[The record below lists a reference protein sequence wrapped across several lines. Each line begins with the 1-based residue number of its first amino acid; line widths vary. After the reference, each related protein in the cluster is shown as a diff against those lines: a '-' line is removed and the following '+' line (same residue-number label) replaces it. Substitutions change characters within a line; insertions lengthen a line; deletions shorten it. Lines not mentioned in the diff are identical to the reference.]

1 MTDRLS
7 SYGYAFQIKVITGL
21 LVDRGFLQQ
30 ISDIMIPSYFESDAN
45 NWIVETI
52 LEYFNEYKASPT
64 LEVMKVKLEKVEHE
78 LLKTQVVEH
87 LKDAW
92 KYTEATDLQYIKDQA
107 LDFCKNQEI
116 KRAILASVELLKN
129 GDYEGIKHAV
139 DDALKA
145 GADKDIGHDYMIEI
159 DERYTDAVRDVQPT
173 PWDVINELTD
183 GGLGKGELG
192 VMVAPAGIGKSWAL
206 MNVGAD
212 LIKKGKTVVH
222 YTLELNEAYVGLRYD
237 SVITGI
243 ANQNLKH
250 YKEDIKE
257 QLSKIKGELI
267 IKHYPTKS
275 VGVMGIRAHIE
286 KCIMQGKKPDVVIV
300 DYADLLRGHGQ
311 EKRHELEGI
320 YEDLRGMA
328 GEYEIPVWTA
338 SQANRSALEEDVID
352 ASKIS
357 ESYGK
362 VMVADFVLSLSRK
375 VADKLAGTGRWHVIK
390 NRFGP
395 DGITL
400 PSKMNT
406 SNGQFHI
413 YAETSI
419 GGKDTQKQMD
429 GGNELTRKLLAR
441 KYQEISHDASMVDKG
456 SMLDGFE

>member
-7 SYGYAFQIKVITGL
+7 SYGYAFQIKVITAL
-21 LVDRGFLQQ
+21 LTDKSFLQQ
-30 ISDIMIPSYFESDAN
+30 ISDIMLSSYFESDAN
-45 NWIVETI
+45 GWIIDTI
-52 LEYFNEYKASPT
+52 LEYHKEYKSSPT
-64 LEVMKVKLEKVEHE
+64 LEVMKVKMEKVDHDV
-78 LLKTQVVEH
+78 LKEQIIAH

-92 KYTEATDLQYIKDQA
+92 KFTESEDLEYIKDQA

-116 KRAILASVELLKN
+116 KKAILGSVDLLKN
-129 GDYEGIKHAV
+129 GDYDGIKAKV
-139 DDALKA
+139 DNALKA
-145 GADKDIGHDYMIEI
+145 GADKDIGHDYMTSIE
-159 DERYTDAVRDVQPT
+159 ERYTEAVRDVQAT
-173 PWDVINELTD
+173 PWEVINELTD

-212 LIKKGKTVVH
+212 AVKRGKTVLH

-250 YKEDIKE
+250 YQEDIKD
-257 QLSKIKGELI
+257 QLEKLNGELI
-267 IKHYPTKS
+267 IKHYPTKTVS
-275 VGVMGIRAHIE
+275 VMGIRSHVE
-286 KCIMQGKKPDVVIV
+286 KCIMQGKKPDVIIV

-338 SQANRSALEEDVID
+338 SQANRSALEEDIID

-375 VADKLAGTGRWHVIK
+375 VQDKLSGTGRWHVIK

-413 YAETSI
+413 YAETSV
-419 GGKDTQKQMD
+419 GGKETQKQMD

-441 KYQEISHDASMVDKG
+441 KYQEISNE
-456 SMLDGFE
+456 GFE

>member
-7 SYGYAFQIKVITGL
+7 SYGYAFQIKVITSL
-21 LVDRGFLQQ
+21 LVDKSFLQQ
-30 ISDIMIPSYFESDAN
+30 ISDILSPKYFESDAN
-45 NWIVETI
+45 EWIVSTI
-52 LEYFNEYKASPT
+52 LEYQKEYNASPT
-64 LEVMKVKLEKVEHE
+64 LEVMKVKLEKVEHDV
-78 LLKTQVVEH
+78 LKDQVVAH

-92 KYTEATDLQYIKDQA
+92 KYTDSTDLEYIKDQA
-107 LDFCKNQEI
+107 MDFCKNQEI
-116 KRAILASVELLKN
+116 KKAILGSVELLKH
-129 GDYEGIKHAV
+129 GQYDEIKATV
-139 DDALKA
+139 DNALKA
-145 GADKDIGHDYMIEI
+145 GADKNIGHDYMTDI
-159 DERYTDAVRDVQPT
+159 DERYTEAVRFVQET
-173 PWDVINELTD
+173 PWEVINELTD

-206 MNVGAD
+206 MNVGAH
-212 LIKKGKTVVH
+212 LVKKGKTVVH

-250 YKEDIKE
+250 YQEDIKD
-257 QLSKIKGELI
+257 QLSKLKGELI

-275 VGVMGIRAHIE
+275 VSVMGIRAHVE
-286 KCIMQGKKPDVVIV
+286 KCIMQDKKPDVIIV

-352 ASKIS
+352 ASKVS

-362 VMVADFVLSLSRK
+362 VMVADFILSLSRK
-375 VADKLAGTGRWHVIK
+375 VQDKLAGTGRWHVIK

-406 SNGQFHI
+406 SNGQFNI
-413 YAETSI
+413 YTDTSV
-419 GGKDTQKQMD
+419 GGRDTQKQMD
-429 GGNELTRKLLAR
+429 NGNDMARQMLAR
-441 KYQEISHDASMVDKG
+441 KYQETQSE
-456 SMLDGFE
+456 GFE

>member
-21 LVDRGFLQQ
+21 LVDKSFLQQ
-30 ISDIMIPSYFESDAN
+30 ISDILSPKYFESDAN
-45 NWIVETI
+45 NWIVSTI
-52 LEYFNEYKASPT
+52 LEYQKEYNASPT
-64 LEVMKVKLEKVEHE
+64 LEVMKVKLEKVEQDV
-78 LLKTQVVEH
+78 LKEQVIAH

-92 KYTEATDLQYIKDQA
+92 KYTESTDLPYIKDQA
-107 LDFCKNQEI
+107 MDFCKNQEI
-116 KRAILASVELLKN
+116 KKAILGSVELLKQ
-129 GDYEGIKHAV
+129 GDYDGIKATV
-139 DDALKA
+139 DNALKA
-145 GADKDIGHDYMIEI
+145 GADKDIGHDYMIDI
-159 DERYTDAVRDVQPT
+159 DARYTEAVRFVQET
-173 PWDVINELTD
+173 PWEVINELTD

-206 MNVGAD
+206 MNVGAH
-212 LIKKGKTVVH
+212 LIKQGKTVVH

-275 VGVMGIRAHIE
+275 VSVMGIRAHIE
-286 KCIMQGKKPDVVIV
+286 KCIMQDKKPDVVIV

-441 KYQEISHDASMVDKG
+441 KYQEISNE
-456 SMLDGFE
+456 GFE

>member
-7 SYGYAFQIKVITGL
+7 SYGYSFQIKVITAL
-21 LVDRGFLQQ
+21 LTDRMFIQQ
-30 ISDIMIPSYFESDAN
+30 ISDILLPTYFESEAN
-45 NWIVETI
+45 NWIVDNI
-52 LEYFNEYKASPT
+52 LEYNKEYKTSPT
-64 LEVMKVKLEKVEHE
+64 LEVMKVKIEAVEHDV
-78 LLKTQVVEH
+78 LKQQIIDH

-92 KYTEATDLQYIKDQA
+92 KFTEATDLQFIKEQA

-116 KRAILASVELLKN
+116 KKAILSSVDLLKHSRY
-129 GDYEGIKHAV
+129 DDIKAKI

-145 GADKDIGHDYMIEI
+145 GGDKDIGHDYMSSIE
-159 DERYTDAVRDVQPT
+159 ERYTDAVRDTKET
-173 PWDVINELTD
+173 PWEVINELTD
-183 GGLGKGELG
+183 GGLGKGELA
-192 VMVAPAGIGKSWAL
+192 VFVAPAGIGKSWGL
-206 MNVGAD
+206 INIGANA
-212 LIKKGKTVVH
+212 IKKGMTVLH

-250 YKEDIKE
+250 YQNQVKDDLEKLE
-257 QLSKIKGELI
+257 GELI
-267 IKHYPTKS
+267 IKHYPTKTVS
-275 VGVMGIRAHIE
+275 VLGLRAHIE
-286 KCIMQGKKPDVVIV
+286 KCIMQDKKPDVVIV

-352 ASKIS
+352 ASKVS

-362 VMVADFVLSLSRK
+362 VMVADFIISLSRK
-375 VADKLAGTGRWHVIK
+375 VQDKLAGTGRWHVIK

-406 SNGQFHI
+406 SNGQIHI
-413 YAETSI
+413 YADTSVQ
-419 GGKDTQKQMD
+419 GKDAQKQMD
-429 GGNELTRKLLAR
+429 KGSEYTRQMLAR
-441 KYQEISHDASMVDKG
+441 KFKEISNDE
-456 SMLDGFE
+456 FE

>member
-7 SYGYAFQIKVITGL
+7 SYGYAFQIKVITAL
-21 LVDRGFLQQ
+21 LTDKSFLQQ
-30 ISDIMIPSYFESDAN
+30 ISDIMISSYFESDAN
-45 NWIVETI
+45 SWIIDTI
-52 LEYFNEYKASPT
+52 LEYHKEYKSSPT
-64 LEVMKVKLEKVEHE
+64 LEVMKVKLEKVDHD
-78 LLKTQVVEH
+78 LLKEQVVAH
-87 LKDAW
+87 LKDVW
-92 KYTEATDLQYIKDQA
+92 KYTESPDLEYIKDQA

-116 KRAILASVELLKN
+116 KRAILSSVELLKV
-129 GDYEGIKHAV
+129 GKYDEIKTNIDNAM
-139 DDALKA
+139 KA
-145 GADKDIGHDYMIEI
+145 GADKDIGHDYMTSIE
-159 DERYTDAVRDVQPT
+159 ERYTEAVRDVQAT
-173 PWDVINELTD
+173 PWEVINELTD

-212 LIKKGKTVVH
+212 AVKRGKTVLH

-250 YKEDIKE
+250 YQDDIKE
-257 QLSKIKGELI
+257 QLEKLKGELI

-275 VGVMGIRAHIE
+275 VSVMGIRSHVE
-286 KCIMQGKKPDVVIV
+286 KCIMQGKKPDVIIV

-375 VADKLAGTGRWHVIK
+375 VQDKLAGTGRWHVIK

-400 PSKMNT
+400 PSKMNL
-406 SNGQFHI
+406 SNGQFNI
-413 YAETSI
+413 YTDTSLQ
-419 GGKDTQKQMD
+419 GQNTQ
-429 GGNELTRKLLAR
+429 
-441 KYQEISHDASMVDKG
+441 
-456 SMLDGFE
+456 

>member
-30 ISDIMIPSYFESDAN
+30 ISDIMVPSYFESDAN
-45 NWIVETI
+45 SWIVETI
-52 LEYFNEYKASPT
+52 LDYFTEYKASPT
-64 LEVMKVKLEKVEHE
+64 LEVMKVKLQAVEQE
-78 LLKTQVVEH
+78 LLKEQVISH

-92 KYTEATDLQYIKDQA
+92 KYTEATDLNYIKDQA

-145 GADKDIGHDYMIEI
+145 GADKDIGHDYMVEI

-212 LIKKGKTVVH
+212 AIKKGKTVIH
-222 YTLELNEAYVGLRYD
+222 YTLELNQAYVGLRYD

-257 QLSKIKGELI
+257 QLSKLKGELI

-375 VADKLAGTGRWHVIK
+375 VQDKLAGTGRWHVIK

-406 SNGQFHI
+406 SNGQFNI
-413 YAETSI
+413 YTDTSI
-419 GGKDTQKQMD
+419 GGRETQKQMD
-429 GGNELTRKLLAR
+429 GGDDLARKMLSR
-441 KYQEISHDASMVDKG
+441 KYQETQNDSMV
-456 SMLDGFE
+456 GFE

>member
-7 SYGYAFQIKVITGL
+7 SYGYAFQIKVITAL
-21 LVDRGFLQQ
+21 LVDKSFLQQ
-30 ISDIMIPSYFESDAN
+30 ISDMLQAKYFESDAN
-45 NWIVETI
+45 NWIVTTI
-52 LEYFNEYKASPT
+52 QEYFEEYKSSPT
-64 LEVMKVKLEKVEHE
+64 LEVMKVKMEKIDNDV
-78 LLKTQVVEH
+78 LKTQIVQH

-92 KYTEATDLQYIKDQA
+92 KFTEANDLEYIKDQA

-116 KRAILASVELLKN
+116 KRAILSSVELLKS
-129 GDYEGIKHAV
+129 GRYDEIKTNIDNAM
-139 DDALKA
+139 KA
-145 GADKDIGHDYMIEI
+145 GADKDIGHDYMTQME
-159 DERYTDAVRDVQPT
+159 ERYTEAVRFVQET
-173 PWDVINELTD
+173 PWDVINELLD

-206 MNVGAD
+206 MNIGANAV
-212 LIKKGKTVVH
+212 KKGKTVLH

-250 YKEDIKE
+250 YQDDIKE
-257 QLSKIKGELI
+257 QLEKLDGELI
-267 IKHYPTKS
+267 IKHYPTKTVS
-275 VGVMGIRAHIE
+275 VMGIRAHVE
-286 KCIMQGKKPDVVIV
+286 KCIMQDKKPDVIIV
-300 DYADLLRGHGQ
+300 DYADLIRGHGQ

-352 ASKIS
+352 ASKVS

-375 VADKLAGTGRWHVIK
+375 VQDKLAGTGRWHVIK

-406 SNGQFHI
+406 SNGQFNI
-413 YAETSI
+413 YTDTSLQ
-419 GGKDTQKQMD
+419 GQNTQKQMD
-429 GGNELTRKLLAR
+429 NGDNLAKQLLAR
-441 KYQEISHDASMVDKG
+441 KYKETQNT
-456 SMLDGFE
+456 GFE

>member
-7 SYGYAFQIKVITGL
+7 SYGYAFQVKVITSL
-21 LVDRGFLQQ
+21 LTDKSFLQQ
-30 ISDIMIPSYFESDAN
+30 IADIIDPKYFESDAN
-45 NWIVETI
+45 NWIVQTI
-52 LEYFNEYKASPT
+52 LDYQKEYKSSPT
-64 LEVMKVKLEKVEHE
+64 LEVMKVKLEKVEHDV
-78 LLKTQVVEH
+78 LKEQIVGH

-92 KYTEATDLQYIKDQA
+92 KYTESEDLAYIKDQA

-116 KRAILASVELLKN
+116 KKAILSSVELLKN
-129 GDYEGIKHAV
+129 GNYDGIKATV
-139 DDALKA
+139 DNALKA
-145 GADKDIGHDYMIEI
+145 GADKDIGHEYMSSIE
-159 DERYTDAVRDVQPT
+159 ERYTDAVRHVQST
-173 PWDVINELTD
+173 PWEVINELTD

-206 MNVGAD
+206 MNIGAD
-212 LIKKGKTVVH
+212 AVKKGKTVLH

-237 SVITGI
+237 SVMTGI

-250 YKEDIKE
+250 YQDDIKE

-267 IKHYPTKS
+267 IKYYPTKTVS
-275 VGVMGIRAHIE
+275 VMGIRGHVE
-286 KCIMQGKKPDVVIV
+286 KCIMQGKKPDVIIV

-328 GEYEIPVWTA
+328 GEYELPVWTA
-338 SQANRSALEEDVID
+338 SQANRSALEEDIID
-352 ASKIS
+352 ASKVS

-362 VMVADFVLSLSRK
+362 VMVADFVISLSRK
-375 VADKLAGTGRWHVIK
+375 VQDKLAGTGRWHVIK

-413 YAETSI
+413 YADTSV
-419 GGKDTQKQMD
+419 GGKETQKQMD
-429 GGNELTRKLLAR
+429 NGNEMARQMLAR
-441 KYQEISHDASMVDKG
+441 KYQETQNE
-456 SMLDGFE
+456 GFE

>member
-7 SYGYAFQIKVITGL
+7 SYGYSFQIKVITAL
-21 LVDRGFLQQ
+21 LTDRMFMQQ
-30 ISDIMIPSYFESDAN
+30 ISDILLPTYFESEAN
-45 NWIVETI
+45 NWVVDTI
-52 LEYFNEYKASPT
+52 LDYNKEYKTSPT
-64 LEVMKVKLEKVEHE
+64 LEVMKVKIEAVEHDV
-78 LLKTQVVEH
+78 LKQQIIDH

-92 KYTEATDLQYIKDQA
+92 KFTEASDLQFIKEQA

-116 KRAILASVELLKN
+116 KKAILSSVDLLKN
-129 GDYEGIKHAV
+129 GRYDDIKAKI

-145 GADKDIGHDYMIEI
+145 GGDKDIGHDYMTSIE
-159 DERYTDAVRDVQPT
+159 ERYTDAVRDTKET
-173 PWDVINELTD
+173 PWEVLNELTD
-183 GGLGKGELG
+183 GGLGKGELA
-192 VMVAPAGIGKSWAL
+192 VFVAPAGIGKSWGL
-206 MNVGAD
+206 INIGANA
-212 LIKKGKTVVH
+212 IKKGMTVLH

-250 YKEDIKE
+250 YQSQVKDELEKLD
-257 QLSKIKGELI
+257 GELI

-275 VGVMGIRAHIE
+275 VSVMGLRSHIE
-286 KCIMQGKKPDVVIV
+286 KCIMNDKKPDVVIV

-352 ASKIS
+352 ASKIA

-362 VMVADFVLSLSRK
+362 VMVADFVISLSRK

-406 SNGQFHI
+406 SNGQIHI
-413 YAETSI
+413 YADTSVQ
-419 GGKDTQKQMD
+419 GKDTQKQMD
-429 GGNELTRKLLAR
+429 KGSEYTRQMLAR
-441 KYQEISHDASMVDKG
+441 KFKEISNDE
-456 SMLDGFE
+456 FE

>member
-7 SYGYAFQIKVITGL
+7 SYGYAFQIKVITSL
-21 LVDRGFLQQ
+21 LVDKSFLQQ
-30 ISDIMIPSYFESDAN
+30 ISDIMLPSYFESDAN
-45 NWIVETI
+45 NWIIDTI
-52 LEYFNEYKASPT
+52 LEYHKEYKSSPT
-64 LEVMKVKLEKVEHE
+64 LEVMKVKLEKVEHDV
-78 LLKTQVVEH
+78 LKEQIIAH

-92 KYTEATDLQYIKDQA
+92 KYTESPDLEYIKDQA
-107 LDFCKNQEI
+107 MDFCKNQEI
-116 KRAILASVELLKN
+116 KKAILSSVELLKQ
-129 GDYEGIKHAV
+129 GDYDGIKARV
-139 DDALKA
+139 DGALKA
-145 GADKDIGHDYMIEI
+145 GADKDIGHDYMTQI
-159 DERYTDAVRDVQPT
+159 DVRYTEAVRDVQST
-173 PWDVINELTD
+173 PWEVINELTD

-206 MNVGAD
+206 MNVGAH
-212 LIKKGKTVVH
+212 LVKQGKTVLH
-222 YTLELNEAYVGLRYD
+222 YTLELNQAYVGLRYD

-250 YKEDIKE
+250 YQADIKE
-257 QLSKIKGELI
+257 QIEKLTGELI

-275 VGVMGIRAHIE
+275 VSVMGIRAHVE
-286 KCIMQGKKPDVVIV
+286 KCIMQDKKPDVIIV

-320 YEDLRGMA
+320 YEELRGMA
-328 GEYEIPVWTA
+328 GEYDIPVWTA

-375 VADKLAGTGRWHVIK
+375 VQDKLAGTGRWHVIK

-413 YAETSI
+413 YADTSI
-419 GGKDTQKQMD
+419 GGKETQKQMD
-429 GGNELTRKLLAR
+429 GGDNLARQLLAR
-441 KYQEISHDASMVDKG
+441 KYQETQNE
-456 SMLDGFE
+456 GFE

>member
-7 SYGYAFQIKVITGL
+7 SYGYAFQVKVITSL
-21 LVDRGFLQQ
+21 LTDKSFLQQ
-30 ISDIMIPSYFESDAN
+30 IADIIDPKYFESDAN
-45 NWIVETI
+45 NWIVQTI
-52 LEYFNEYKASPT
+52 LDYQKEYKSSPT
-64 LEVMKVKLEKVEHE
+64 LEVMKVKLEKVEHDV
-78 LLKTQVVEH
+78 LKEQIVGH

-92 KYTEATDLQYIKDQA
+92 KYTESEDLAYIKDQA

-116 KRAILASVELLKN
+116 KKAILSSVELLKN
-129 GDYEGIKHAV
+129 GDYDGIKSTV
-139 DDALKA
+139 DNALKA
-145 GADKDIGHDYMIEI
+145 GADKDIGHEYMSSIE
-159 DERYTDAVRDVQPT
+159 ERYTDAVRHVQST
-173 PWDVINELTD
+173 PWEVINELTD

-206 MNVGAD
+206 MNIGAD
-212 LIKKGKTVVH
+212 AVKKGKTVLH

-237 SVITGI
+237 SVMTGI

-250 YKEDIKE
+250 YQDDIKE

-267 IKHYPTKS
+267 IKYYPTKTVS
-275 VGVMGIRAHIE
+275 VMGIRGHVE
-286 KCIMQGKKPDVVIV
+286 KCIMQGKKPDVIIV

-328 GEYEIPVWTA
+328 GEYELPVWTA
-338 SQANRSALEEDVID
+338 SQANRSALEEDIID
-352 ASKIS
+352 ASKVS

-362 VMVADFVLSLSRK
+362 VMVADFVISLSRK
-375 VADKLAGTGRWHVIK
+375 VQDKLAGTGRWHVIK

-413 YAETSI
+413 YA
-419 GGKDTQKQMD
+419 
-429 GGNELTRKLLAR
+429 
-441 KYQEISHDASMVDKG
+441 
-456 SMLDGFE
+456 

>member
-21 LVDRGFLQQ
+21 LVDKSFLQQ
-30 ISDIMIPSYFESDAN
+30 ISDILSPKYFESDAN
-45 NWIVETI
+45 NWIVSTI
-52 LEYFNEYKASPT
+52 LDYQREYNASPT
-64 LEVMKVKLEKVEHE
+64 LEVMKVKLEKVEQDV
-78 LLKTQVVEH
+78 LKDQVVAH

-92 KYTEATDLQYIKDQA
+92 KYTESSDLPYIKDQA
-107 LDFCKNQEI
+107 MDFCKNQEI
-116 KRAILASVELLKN
+116 KKAILGSVELLKN
-129 GDYEGIKHAV
+129 GDYDGIKATV
-139 DDALKA
+139 DNALKA
-145 GADKDIGHDYMIEI
+145 GADKDIGHDYMVDI
-159 DERYTDAVRDVQPT
+159 DARYTDAVRFVQPT

-206 MNVGAD
+206 MNVGAH
-212 LIKKGKTVVH
+212 LIKQGKTVVH

-250 YKEDIKE
+250 YQEDIKE
-257 QLSKIKGELI
+257 TLSKIKGELI

-286 KCIMQGKKPDVVIV
+286 KCIMQDKKPDVIIV

-352 ASKIS
+352 ASKVS

-375 VADKLAGTGRWHVIK
+375 VQDKLAGTGRWHVIK

-406 SNGQFHI
+406 SNGQFNI
-413 YAETSI
+413 YTDTSI
-419 GGKDTQKQMD
+419 GGRETQKQMD
-429 GGNELTRKLLAR
+429 GGDDLARKMLSR
-441 KYQEISHDASMVDKG
+441 KYQETQNDSMV
-456 SMLDGFE
+456 GFE

>member
-21 LVDRGFLQQ
+21 LVDKSFLQQ
-30 ISDIMIPSYFESDAN
+30 ISDILSPKYFESDAN

-52 LEYFNEYKASPT
+52 LQYQKDYNASPT
-64 LEVMKVKLEKVEHE
+64 LEVMKVKLEKVEQDV
-78 LLKTQVVEH
+78 LKDQVIAH

-92 KYTEATDLQYIKDQA
+92 KYTEASDLPYIKDQA
-107 LDFCKNQEI
+107 MDFCKNQEI
-116 KRAILASVELLKN
+116 KKAILGSVELLKQ
-129 GDYEGIKHAV
+129 GDYDGIKATV
-139 DDALKA
+139 DNALKA
-145 GADKDIGHDYMIEI
+145 GADKDIGHDYMTDI
-159 DERYTDAVRDVQPT
+159 DARYTEAVRFVQET
-173 PWDVINELTD
+173 PWEVINELTD

-206 MNVGAD
+206 MNVGAH
-212 LIKKGKTVVH
+212 LVKQGKTVVH

-250 YKEDIKE
+250 YQEDVKE
-257 QLSKIKGELI
+257 QLSKLKGELI

-275 VGVMGIRAHIE
+275 VSVMGIRAHVE
-286 KCIMQGKKPDVVIV
+286 KCIMQDKKPDVIIV

-375 VADKLAGTGRWHVIK
+375 VQDKLAGTGRWHVIK

-406 SNGQFHI
+406 SNGQFNI
-413 YAETSI
+413 YTDTSI

-429 GGNELTRKLLAR
+429 NGNEMARQMLAR
-441 KYQEISHDASMVDKG
+441 KYQETQNE
-456 SMLDGFE
+456 GFE

>member
-21 LVDRGFLQQ
+21 LVDKSFLQQ
-30 ISDIMIPSYFESDAN
+30 ISDILSPKYFESDAN
-45 NWIVETI
+45 NWIVATI
-52 LEYFNEYKASPT
+52 LDYQREYNASPT
-64 LEVMKVKLEKVEHE
+64 LEVMKVKLEKVDQDV
-78 LLKTQVVEH
+78 LKDQVIAH

-92 KYTEATDLQYIKDQA
+92 KYTESTDLPYIKDQA
-107 LDFCKNQEI
+107 MDFCKNQEI
-116 KRAILASVELLKN
+116 KKAILGSVELLKN
-129 GDYEGIKHAV
+129 GDYDGIKATV
-139 DDALKA
+139 DNALKA
-145 GADKDIGHDYMIEI
+145 GADKDIGHDYMVDI
-159 DERYTDAVRDVQPT
+159 DARYTDAVRFVQPT

-206 MNVGAD
+206 MNVGAH
-212 LIKKGKTVVH
+212 LIKQGKTVVH

-250 YKEDIKE
+250 YQEDIKE
-257 QLSKIKGELI
+257 TLSKIKGELI

-286 KCIMQGKKPDVVIV
+286 KCIMQDKKPDVIIV

-352 ASKIS
+352 ASKVS

-375 VADKLAGTGRWHVIK
+375 VQDKLAGTGRWHVIK

-406 SNGQFHI
+406 SNGQFNI
-413 YAETSI
+413 YTDTSI
-419 GGKDTQKQMD
+419 GGRETQKQMD
-429 GGNELTRKLLAR
+429 GGDEMARKMLSR
-441 KYQEISHDASMVDKG
+441 KYQETQGDSMV
-456 SMLDGFE
+456 GFE

>member
-21 LVDRGFLQQ
+21 LVDKSFLQQ
-30 ISDIMIPSYFESDAN
+30 ISDILSPKYFESDAN
-45 NWIVETI
+45 NWIVSTI
-52 LEYFNEYKASPT
+52 LEYQKEYNASPT
-64 LEVMKVKLEKVEHE
+64 LEVMKVKLEKVDQDV
-78 LLKTQVVEH
+78 LKDQIIAH

-92 KYTEATDLQYIKDQA
+92 RYTESSDLTYIKDQA
-107 LDFCKNQEI
+107 MDFCKNQEI
-116 KRAILASVELLKN
+116 KKAIIGSVELLKQ
-129 GDYEGIKHAV
+129 GDYDGIKAV
-139 DDALKA
+139 VDEALKA
-145 GADKDIGHDYMIEI
+145 GADKDIGHDYLTQI
-159 DERYTDAVRDVQPT
+159 DERYTDAVRFVQET

-206 MNVGAD
+206 MNVGAH
-212 LIKKGKTVVH
+212 LVKKGKTVVH

-250 YKEDIKE
+250 YQDDVKA
-257 QLSKIKGELI
+257 QLENIKGELI

-275 VGVMGIRAHIE
+275 VGVMGIRAHVE
-286 KCIMQGKKPDVVIV
+286 KCIMQDKRPDCIIV

-375 VADKLAGTGRWHVIK
+375 IQDKLAGTGRWHVIK

-406 SNGQFHI
+406 SNGQFNI
-413 YAETSI
+413 YTDTSV
-419 GGKDTQKQMD
+419 GGKETQKQMD
-429 GGNELTRKLLAR
+429 GGNEMARQMLAR
-441 KYQEISHDASMVDKG
+441 KYQETQST
-456 SMLDGFE
+456 GFE

>member
-7 SYGYAFQIKVITGL
+7 SYGYAFQIKVITSL
-21 LVDRGFLQQ
+21 LTDKSFLQQ
-30 ISDIMIPSYFESDAN
+30 ISDIMSPSYFESEAN
-45 NWIVETI
+45 KWIIDII
-52 LEYFNEYKASPT
+52 LDYHIEYKASPT
-64 LEVMKVKLEKVEHE
+64 LEVMKVKLENVEHDV
-78 LLKTQVVEH
+78 LKEQIIAH

-92 KYTEATDLQYIKDQA
+92 KYTESSDLTYIKDQA

-116 KRAILASVELLKN
+116 KKAILQSVELLKQ
-129 GDYEGIKHAV
+129 GDYEGIKSNV
-139 DDALKA
+139 DNALKA
-145 GADKDIGHDYMIEI
+145 GADKDIGHDYMINIE
-159 DERYTDAVRDVQPT
+159 ERYSDSVRYPQET

-206 MNVGAD
+206 MNVGAHAV
-212 LIKKGKTVVH
+212 KRGKTVLH
-222 YTLELNEAYVGLRYD
+222 YTLELNAAYVGLRYD

-250 YKEDIKE
+250 YKEDIKD
-257 QLSKIKGELI
+257 QLSKLNGELI

-275 VGVMGIRAHIE
+275 VSVMGIRAHVE
-286 KCIMQGKKPDVVIV
+286 KCIMQGKKPDVIIV

-338 SQANRSALEEDVID
+338 SQANRSSLEEDIID
-352 ASKIS
+352 ASKVS

-362 VMVADFVLSLSRK
+362 VMVADFILSLSRK
-375 VADKLAGTGRWHVIK
+375 VQDKLAGTGRWHVIK

-395 DGITL
+395 DGITF

-406 SNGQFHI
+406 SNGQFNI
-413 YAETSI
+413 YTDTSLQ
-419 GGKDTQKQMD
+419 GRDTQKQMD
-429 GGNELTRKLLAR
+429 NGNELARQLLAR
-441 KYQEISHDASMVDKG
+441 KYEETQNE
-456 SMLDGFE
+456 GFE

>member
-7 SYGYAFQIKVITGL
+7 SYGYAFQIKVITAL
-21 LVDRGFLQQ
+21 LTDKSFLQQ
-30 ISDIMIPSYFESDAN
+30 ISDIMLSSYFESDAN
-45 NWIVETI
+45 GWIIDTI
-52 LEYFNEYKASPT
+52 LEYHKEYKSSPT
-64 LEVMKVKLEKVEHE
+64 LEVMKVKMEKVDHDV
-78 LLKTQVVEH
+78 LKEQIIAH

-92 KYTEATDLQYIKDQA
+92 KFTESEDLEYIKDQA

-116 KRAILASVELLKN
+116 KKAILGSVDLLKN
-129 GDYEGIKHAV
+129 GDYDGIKAKV
-139 DDALKA
+139 DNALKA
-145 GADKDIGHDYMIEI
+145 GADKDIGHDYMTDIEA
-159 DERYTDAVRDVQPT
+159 RYTDAVRHVQAT
-173 PWDVINELTD
+173 PWEVINELTD

-212 LIKKGKTVVH
+212 AVKKGKTVLH

-250 YKEDIKE
+250 YQEDIKE
-257 QLSKIKGELI
+257 QLEKLKGELI

-275 VGVMGIRAHIE
+275 VSVMGIRSHVE
-286 KCIMQGKKPDVVIV
+286 KCIMQGKKPDVIIV

-338 SQANRSALEEDVID
+338 SQANRSALEEDIID

-400 PSKMNT
+400 PSKINA
-406 SNGQFHI
+406 SNGKMEI
-413 YAETSI
+413 YESNTIQGQEAQQQINGSSEFMR
-419 GGKDTQKQMD
+419 KMLAQKF
-429 GGNELTRKLLAR
+429 NELNDSK
-441 KYQEISHDASMVDKG
+441 
-456 SMLDGFE
+456 